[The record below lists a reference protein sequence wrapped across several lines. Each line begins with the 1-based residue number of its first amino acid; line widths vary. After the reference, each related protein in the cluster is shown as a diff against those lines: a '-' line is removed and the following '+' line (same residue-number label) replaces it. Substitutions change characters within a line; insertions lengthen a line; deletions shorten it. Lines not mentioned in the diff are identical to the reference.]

1 MATNQKQSSLRS
13 QVKVT
18 TLWRAAAMMMSE
30 FANFPDLVQHG
41 LSIVLVAALAMQLIV
56 LFCYLKQQPTCIKSI
71 KSITCSS
78 DLY

>member
-1 MATNQKQSSLRS
+1 
-13 QVKVT
+13 
-18 TLWRAAAMMMSE
+18 MMMSE
-30 FANFPDLVQHG
+30 FANFPDLLQHD